1 MPAATNPSPS
11 PFNFLKEGLLLPSH
25 NRRLFAAIL
34 AIFVVSTAL
43 FLVASELG
51 VEPLA
56 LEVRN
61 DVIALRSTRRR
72 SPDFARLLRDIQDG
86 ARDLLLAS
94 AAYHVSAVVAGSTV
108 RLVALFAA
116 VTTYSSGEQAHGS
129 HGFSAVLGKARAQL
143 KGAVRTLALVCALE
157 TACVALLLALA
168 ALFVFLAFKRYYGLV
183 LAVTSLALLAAYAF
197 YVYLS
202 FVCSLGLAV
211 AVAEPAG
218 SHGAAGAVG
227 RAWQLMKGR
236 RWRAV
241 LLIAVTAV
249 LAAVFR
255 PLYWLARVFAIRS
268 MAMEALLLGALYTFL
283 MAGVELFF
291 VCALAAF
298 YYECKGRAQA
308 QELATQYVKL
318 SIQDA

>member
-1 MPAATNPSPS
+1 MAAATNPASSS
-11 PFNFLKEGLLLPSH
+11 PFHFLKEGLLLPNQ
-25 NRRLFAAIL
+25 NRRLFAAVF
-34 AIFVVSTAL
+34 AITVISTAL

-61 DVIALRSTRRR
+61 AVIALRSTRPQ
-72 SPDFARLLRDIQDG
+72 SPDYARLIREIQDG
-86 ARDLLLAS
+86 TRDLLLTT

-116 VTTYSSGEQAHGS
+116 VTTYSSGEA
-129 HGFSAVLGKARAQL
+129 HGFSALLGKASRAQL
-143 KGAVRTLALVCALE
+143 KGAVRALAFVCALE
-157 TACVALLLALA
+157 IACVALLLALA
-168 ALFVFLAFKRYYGLV
+168 ALFVFLAFKRYSGLR
-183 LAVTSLALLAAYAF
+183 A

-211 AVAEPAG
+211 AVAEPAE
-218 SHGAAGAVG
+218 SHGSAGAVVG
-227 RAWQLMKGR
+227 RAWRMMKGR
-236 RWRAV
+236 RRRAV
-241 LLIAVTAV
+241 LLIALTAV
-249 LAAVFR
+249 LGAVFR
-255 PLYWLARVFAIRS
+255 PVYWLARVFVLRS

-291 VCALAAF
+291 ACALAAF
-298 YYECKGRAQA
+298 YYESKGRAQAA

-318 SIQDA
+318 SI

>member
-1 MPAATNPSPS
+1 MAAATNPASSS
-11 PFNFLKEGLLLPSH
+11 PFHFLKEGLLLPSH
-25 NRRLFAAIL
+25 NRRLFAAVF
-34 AIFVVSTAL
+34 AITVVSTAL

-51 VEPLA
+51 VEPLE

-61 DVIALRSTRRR
+61 DVIALRSTRPR
-72 SPDFARLLRDIQDG
+72 SPDYARLLREIQDG
-86 ARDLLLAS
+86 ARDLLLAI
-94 AAYHVSAVVAGSTV
+94 AAYHLSAVVAGSTV

-116 VTTYSSGEQAHGS
+116 VATYSSES
-129 HGFSAVLGKARAQL
+129 HALLGKARAQL

-168 ALFVFLAFKRYYGLV
+168 ALFVFLTFKRYYGLV
-183 LAVTSLALLAAYAF
+183 LAVTSLVLLAAYAF

-202 FVCSLGLAV
+202 LVCSLGLAV
-211 AVAEPAG
+211 AVAEPG
-218 SHGAAGAVG
+218 SHGSAGAVVG
-227 RAWQLMKGR
+227 RAWRLMTGR
-236 RWRAV
+236 RRRAV

-255 PLYWLARVFAIRS
+255 PVYWLARVFALRS
-268 MAMEALLLGALYTFL
+268 MAMEALLVGALYTFL

-298 YYECKGRAQA
+298 YYECKGRDQA